1 MPVSQSVLGMNAR
14 NFLYIGKYNP
24 RWAKVIADDKLETKK
39 VLINN
44 DIPTPVLLG
53 SVLNRE
59 EIQSFDWSHLP
70 ERGFVV
76 KPARGYG
83 GEGIIPIKSWDGE
96 SGVSTSGETYT
107 KKQLEAH
114 FIDILE
120 GAYSLQ
126 HLPDKAFL
134 EERLILH
141 PFFRKIV
148 QIGIPDIRI
157 IVLNHIP
164 VMAMM
169 RIPTPESEGKA
180 NLHQGAVALGIDMR
194 TGITT
199 TAISRDK
206 LVSRVPGTKI
216 KTRGIKI
223 PQWNDL
229 LLLASKTQGASGL
242 GYIGVDVVMDSRY
255 GPMILEIN
263 ARPGLSIQNANRA
276 SLRNRLERIEHL
288 PAPTPKRGV
297 EVSQSLFAEA
307 FSEKVMTTPHV
318 LGVIEDVAIK
328 TKDGPVVIQA
338 KVDSGAL
345 RSSIDEKLAQD
356 LGLEEGPGKLLIRS
370 ANGERVRDTV
380 KISYELAGRKVNSVA
395 TVTDRSQMAYPMI
408 IGRIDMAGFLIDP
421 ARGGAK
427 YDDLNKHE
435 EKVETLNKAS

>member
-1 MPVSQSVLGMNAR
+1 MPVSKSVLGMNAR
-14 NFLYIGKYNP
+14 NFLYISKYNP
-24 RWAKVIADDKLETKK
+24 RWAKVIADDKLETKN
-39 VLINN
+39 VLLNN
-44 DIPTPVLLG
+44 DIPTPALLG
-53 SVLNRE
+53 SIVSRE
-59 EIQSFDWSHLP
+59 EIPTFSWDLP

-96 SGVSTSGETYT
+96 TGVSASGESYT

-148 QIGIPDIRI
+148 QIGIPDIRV

-169 RIPTPESEGKA
+169 RIPTQESEGKA

-206 LVSRVPGTKI
+206 PVSYVPGTKI

-223 PQWNDL
+223 PQWDDI
-229 LLLASKTQGASGL
+229 LLLASKTQAASGL
-242 GYIGVDVVMDSRY
+242 GYVGVDIVFDSRY
-255 GPMILEIN
+255 GPMILETN
-263 ARPGLSIQNANRA
+263 ARPGLSIQNANRT
-276 SLRNRLERIEHL
+276 SLRSRLERIEHL
-288 PAPTPKRGV
+288 PIPTPKRGV
-297 EVSQSLFAEA
+297 EVAQSLFAEA
-307 FSEKVMTTPHV
+307 FSEKVLITPKV
-318 LGVIEDVAIK
+318 LGVIEDVIIRGK
-328 TKDGPVVIQA
+328 NGPVTIQA

-345 RSSIDEKLAQD
+345 RTSIDEKLAHE
-356 LGLEEGPGKLLIRS
+356 LGLEMGADKLHVRS
-370 ANGERVRDTV
+370 ANGESVRPTAKV
-380 KISYELAGRKVNSVA
+380 TYEIAGRKISSVV
-395 TVTDRSQMAYPMI
+395 TVTDRSQMTCPMI
-408 IGRIDMAGFLIDP
+408 IGRLDMNGFLIDP

-427 YDDLNKHE
+427 KDEINRLEERE
-435 EKVETLNKAS
+435 EKLGES